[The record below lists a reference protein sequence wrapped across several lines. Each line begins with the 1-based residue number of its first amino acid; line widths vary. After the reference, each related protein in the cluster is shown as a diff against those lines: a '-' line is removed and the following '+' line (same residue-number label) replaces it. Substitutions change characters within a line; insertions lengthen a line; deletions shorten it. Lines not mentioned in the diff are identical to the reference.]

1 MPDIKRI
8 SNKKQLADYF
18 QRNIYLHIYSLGDL
32 DEFFWPLTE
41 YYGQEHDGKVER
53 VLTLYKGGTS
63 PTLLALGSQ
72 EDLSHQD
79 LKKIQPYLP
88 ESFEAH
94 LSPDLESTFYPTH
107 KIVSHGAHYKMG
119 LVKRESLF
127 DFTNQTAAQI
137 NSDHLDEVQNLY
149 RISYPE
155 NWFDPRM
162 LQTGQYFGIWQ
173 KDKLVSIAGVHVYS
187 PAYRVAALGNITTHP
202 DFRNRGLGTQIT
214 AALCRSLLQTV
225 DVIGLNVKADN
236 HAAISCYKTLGFEV
250 KAGYHEFSLQKKH

>member
-41 YYGQEHDGKVER
+41 YYGEEHAGKVER

-63 PTLLALGSQ
+63 PTLLALGSK

-79 LKKIQPYLP
+79 LKTILPYLP

-107 KIVSHGAHYKMG
+107 EIVSHGAHYKMG
-119 LVKRESLF
+119 LAKTEKLIAISTQAV
-127 DFTNQTAAQI
+127 TAL
-137 NSDHLDEVQNLY
+137 NPNHLKEIQNLY
-149 RISYPE
+149 QTSYPE

-162 LQTGQYFGIWQ
+162 LQTGQYFGVWQ
-173 KDKLVSIAGVHVYS
+173 ENKLVSIAGVHVYS
-187 PAYRVAALGNITTHP
+187 PSYRAAALGNITTHP
-202 DFRNRGLGTQIT
+202 DFRNQGLGKQVTT
-214 AALCRSLLQTV
+214 ALCRSLLQKV
-225 DVIGLNVKADN
+225 DVIGLNVKSSN
-236 HAAISCYKTLGFEV
+236 QPAISCYEKLGFEV
-250 KAGYHEFSLQKKH
+250 KAAYNEFSLQKKH